1 MIRPSTRVFGLVTA
15 NQDDAWLA
23 RLYNALFGFNGLDAA
38 YVVFVVQPPKVGA
51 VLKGLL
57 EQQRAH
63 HVHVA
68 PSLWAE
74 AAKALDAEGPFVDV
88 VDAAGPRFEHAR
100 RLVEF
105 AAPQRAVLL
114 EWWPEG
120 TRSAALNGLFADLGA
135 ALPVGELELTVT
147 TAPRAEPAHRVAA
160 DLAIDTSFEGDPLR
174 RVTGSPKEVW
184 VATSW
189 ALAPSRR
196 RAWPPETVLGPP
208 FTLWVRR
215 AGDELAAQLG
225 VDARVPNDLE
235 AALAQTSFRPCQLT
249 DDGFRRAYPHLGV
262 AP

>member
-15 NQDDAWLA
+15 NQDDGWLA

-74 AAKALDAEGPFVDV
+74 AAKALDAKGPFVDV

-100 RLVEF
+100 RLVDF
-105 AAPQRAVLL
+105 AAPQRLSLL
-114 EWWPEG
+114 ESWPPG
-120 TRSAALNGLFADLGA
+120 TRSADLTRLFADLGVT
-135 ALPVGELELTVT
+135 LPT
-147 TAPRAEPAHRVAA
+147 T
-160 DLAIDTSFEGDPLR
+160 DLAVDTSFEGDPLR
-174 RVTGSPKEVW
+174 GVTASPAEVW

-189 ALAPSRR
+189 ALEPSRR
-196 RAWPPETVLGPP
+196 RPWHPATLLGPP
-208 FTLWVRR
+208 FTLWLRR
-215 AGDELAAQLG
+215 AGDELASHFG
-225 VDARVPNDLE
+225 VEPRVPNDLE
-235 AALAQTSFRPCQLT
+235 AALAEASFRPCQLT
-249 DDGFRRAYPHLGV
+249 DDAFRSAYPHLG
-262 AP
+262 ARP